1 MPKKAVQA
9 KLPTFPPTQVLQPD
23 PANKK
28 RKQDQKEKEVM
39 EERKNL
45 PPKEAEPYKG
55 GKYARVTQTR
65 SSSEGV
71 IVYRKGDHQIEVLAW
86 TPSIVLD
93 EDPLPSDSSIRD
105 F

>member
-1 MPKKAVQA
+1 M
-9 KLPTFPPTQVLQPD
+9 VLQCKTRTSFLDLLESPD

-45 PPKEAEPYKG
+45 PPKEAEPYKR

-71 IVYRKGDHQIEVLAW
+71 IVYRRGDHQIEVLAW
-86 TPSIVLD
+86 TPFHSVGRR
-93 EDPLPSDSSIRD
+93 SSA
-105 F
+105 